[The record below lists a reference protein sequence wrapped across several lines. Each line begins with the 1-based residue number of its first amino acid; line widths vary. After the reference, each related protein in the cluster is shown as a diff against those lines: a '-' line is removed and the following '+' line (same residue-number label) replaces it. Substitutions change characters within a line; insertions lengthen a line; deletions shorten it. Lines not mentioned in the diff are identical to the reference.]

1 MLSFPF
7 KCDGVGRIFGSHACH
22 PGSSGSSEAVI
33 TRQSLQS
40 ATADGANV
48 RGLHEATVRSRSV
61 VVTVPAAP
69 DRIRLASEIRST
81 YKVKSAMPLPK
92 IPRVLFQGHTP
103 SQRPASARTDAGSA
117 TARVVE
123 ATVQEWAE
131 RLTHNPD
138 GGNVFQGPAFAE
150 HKGAFGWTPLYVV
163 VDLDGTQVAVT
174 VLTRSVPGFGA
185 VWYAPKGPGTTTA
198 AQTADAVQAMGE
210 LAKSRGAFLLKVEPE
225 LLDTVV
231 NRTTLAHA
239 GLEETWNVQPNGSTV
254 ILDITPDL
262 EAIEAGFSRGTRY
275 NIRKA
280 RKGGAVAKVVPV
292 TDENCEIFLDLFD
305 QTAEGRFSM
314 RNRDYYKS
322 MWKRHEQAGQGCF
335 VFGYAPD
342 PEAAQ
347 SAAGASSNDN
357 GEPAW
362 DGEPA
367 MTVVCCDFVM
377 LLGHKGSRKDA
388 ASLRKQPVRG
398 VPALSVVESIRWL
411 KEHGATEYD
420 LCASPPADRIKDT
433 EHALYGVGQFKTGF
447 NDHVTDF
454 VGCWDLPLNKAKY
467 KAWTAGG
474 EGALLRVHLKRTGE
488 NWY

>member
-1 MLSFPF
+1 
-7 KCDGVGRIFGSHACH
+7 
-22 PGSSGSSEAVI
+22 
-33 TRQSLQS
+33 
-40 ATADGANV
+40 
-48 RGLHEATVRSRSV
+48 
-61 VVTVPAAP
+61 
-69 DRIRLASEIRST
+69 
-81 YKVKSAMPLPK
+81 MPLPK
-92 IPRVLFQGHTP
+92 IPRALMTGRTS
-103 SQRPASARTDAGSA
+103 SQQPASVSTAGRD

-123 ATVQEWAE
+123 STAQEWAE
-131 RLTHNPD
+131 RLTRNPD

-150 HKGAFGWTPLYVV
+150 HKGAYGWTPLYVV
-163 VDLDGTQVAVT
+163 VGTGETEVAVT
-174 VLTRSVPGFGA
+174 VLTRAVPGFGA
-185 VWYAPKGPGTTTA
+185 VWYTPKGPGTTTA
-198 AQTADAVQAMGE
+198 ARTAEVVEALGK
-210 LAKSRGAFLLKVEPE
+210 LAKARGAFLLKVEPE
-225 LLDTVV
+225 LLDNVV

-254 ILDITPDL
+254 VLDITPDL
-262 EAIEAGFSRGTRY
+262 EAIESGFSRGTRY

-292 TDENCEIFLDLFD
+292 TDENCKIFLDLFD

-342 PEAAQ
+342 PEHVQ
-347 SAAGASSNDN
+347 STADAGND
-357 GEPAW
+357 

-367 MTVVCCDFVM
+367 LKVVCCDFVM

-420 LCASPPADRIKDT
+420 LCATPPAEKIKDT
-433 EHALYGVGQFKTGF
+433 EHSLYGVGQFKTGF
-447 NDHVTDF
+447 HDHVTDF

-474 EGALLRVHLKRTGE
+474 EGALLRIHLKRTGE

>member
-1 MLSFPF
+1 
-7 KCDGVGRIFGSHACH
+7 
-22 PGSSGSSEAVI
+22 
-33 TRQSLQS
+33 
-40 ATADGANV
+40 
-48 RGLHEATVRSRSV
+48 
-61 VVTVPAAP
+61 
-69 DRIRLASEIRST
+69 
-81 YKVKSAMPLPK
+81 MPLPK
-92 IPRVLFQGHTP
+92 IPRALPKG
-103 SQRPASARTDAGSA
+103 RASARSLAPVRSGAGHA

-123 ATVQEWAE
+123 ASPQEWSR
-131 RLTHNPD
+131 RLTRNPD

-150 HKGAFGWTPLYVV
+150 HKGAFGWSPLYVV
-163 VDLDGTQVAVT
+163 VDTDDAEVAVT

-185 VWYAPKGPGTTTA
+185 VWYAPKGPGVTTA
-198 AQTADAVQAMGE
+198 AGAADVVQALGE
-210 LAKSRGAFLLKVEPE
+210 LAKRRGAFLLKVEPE
-225 LLDTVV
+225 LLDTVG

-254 ILDITPDL
+254 ILDITQDL
-262 EAIEAGFSRGTRY
+262 ESIEAGFSRGTRY

-292 TDENCEIFLDLFD
+292 TEENCEIFLDLFD
-305 QTAEGRFSM
+305 QTAQGRFSI

-342 PEAAQ
+342 PDAPGTEH
-347 SAAGASSNDN
+347 D
-357 GEPAW
+357 PALK
-362 DGEPA
+362 
-367 MTVVCCDFVM
+367 VVCCDFVM

-388 ASLRKQPVRG
+388 ASQRKQPIRG
-398 VPALSVVESIRWL
+398 VPALCVVESIRWL

-420 LCASPPADRIKDT
+420 LCASPPSASIKDP

-454 VGCWDLPLNKAKY
+454 VGCWDLPLNRAKY
-467 KAWTAGG
+467 KAWSAGG
-474 EGALLRVHLKRTGE
+474 EGALLRIHLKRTGE